1 MNRVTHSRLFLS
13 FLLMTLQ
20 LALLPGVGRCDSKW
34 NLTSGCCCA
43 SEGHASRAEAQTGC
57 CDEVAP
63 SAPSCCSDKAGHDS
77 RSGDEP
83 EGEAPEST
91 RPESKV
97 CSCASP
103 ATPGP
108 ALLTSGEKKEQE
120 QGQHHDLEVAPIAPG
135 TPFQSFGAVLA
146 RVRNGPVPK
155 APTGPPLH
163 LLYQVFLI

>member
-1 MNRVTHSRLFLS
+1 MNRLAHSRLFLS
-13 FLLMTLQ
+13 FLLMMLQ
-20 LALLPGVGRCDSKW
+20 LALLPGVGRCDSKL

-43 SEGHASRAEAQTGC
+43 SEGHASQVEAQTGC
-57 CDEVAP
+57 CDEVVP
-63 SAPSCCSDKAGHDS
+63 SAPSCCSDKTGHDS

-83 EGEAPEST
+83 EGEDPENT
-91 RPESKV
+91 RPESKM

-108 ALLTSGEKKEQE
+108 ALLTSGEKKDHD
-120 QGQHHDLEVAPIAPG
+120 QHHDLELAPIAPG